1 MLLKTAGVWRLF
13 CRVVCTLKGWQR
25 AKGYKKGGGPRMKRG
40 GRILGAEE
48 DGREFFLW
56 ALFFLARRWDT
67 LVDEMGRDEVDNQKS
82 LGDISSMEETG
93 SNQKGA
99 RAKDQGGGW
108 AVQKIAASMAPF
120 VLLFVVCCFKWGLGG
135 FLVVAFLRFCGP
147 LETGACFWGVVW
159 G

>member
-1 MLLKTAGVWRLF
+1 
-13 CRVVCTLKGWQR
+13 
-25 AKGYKKGGGPRMKRG
+25 MKRG

-99 RAKDQGGGW
+99 RAKDQGGGGGLFKRSPRRW
-108 AVQKIAASMAPF
+108 RRLF
-120 VLLFVVCCFKWGLGG
+120 CCLLFVVLSGDWGGSSL
-135 FLVVAFLRFCGP
+135 LRF
-147 LETGACFWGVVW
+147 
-159 G
+159 